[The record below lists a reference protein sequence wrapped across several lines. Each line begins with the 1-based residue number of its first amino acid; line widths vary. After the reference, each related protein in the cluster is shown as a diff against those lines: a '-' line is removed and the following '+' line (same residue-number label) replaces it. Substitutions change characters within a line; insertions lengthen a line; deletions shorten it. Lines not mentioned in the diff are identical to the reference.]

1 MDSFT
6 LQQTPETIR
15 ARHDLEYALATA
27 PGAQERRERDTA
39 EYYRERRLRAIKRYL
54 RERANRAK

>member
-1 MDSFT
+1 MCSFN
-6 LQQTPETIR
+6 LQQTPETIT

-39 EYYRERRLRAIKRYL
+39 EYYRERRLKAVKRYL
-54 RERANRAK
+54 RERAAR